1 MKNITLYQ
9 IKTNFGF
16 IYVEPLVGT
25 REEEDRVKIFDSDTN
40 YIDYIPVETLLV
52 SARAEQNITVEE
64 EYSKRLNAFREAET
78 IKDLMDLISQN
89 WITIVD
95 NPFELEDR
103 LDIKY
108 VDEKR
113 ALHEILNNDYVNK
126 IGQHYILMEE

>member
-25 REEEDRVKIFDSDTN
+25 REEEGRVKIFDSDTN
-40 YIDYIPVETLLV
+40 YIDYISVETLLTF
-52 SARAEQNITVEE
+52 AAEQNITVEE
-64 EYSKRLNAFREAET
+64 EYSIRLKAFYEAEA
-78 IKDLMDLISQN
+78 INDLMDLISQN
-89 WITIVD
+89 WISIVD
-95 NPFELEDR
+95 NPFELEDK

-108 VDEKR
+108 TDEKR
-113 ALHEILNNDYVNK
+113 ALHEILNNDCVNK

>member
-1 MKNITLYQ
+1 MKRITLYQ

-40 YIDYIPVETLLV
+40 YIDYIPVETLLT
-52 SARAEQNITVEE
+52 SAAEQSITVEE
-64 EYSKRLNAFREAET
+64 EYSIRLRAFREAEA
-78 IKDLMDLISQN
+78 IEDLMNLISQN
-89 WITIVD
+89 WISIVT
-95 NPFELEDR
+95 NPFDLEER

-108 VDEKR
+108 IDEKR

-126 IGQHYILMEE
+126 VGQHYILMEE

>member
-16 IYVEPLVGT
+16 IYIEPLVGT

-40 YIDYIPVETLLV
+40 YIDYIPVETLLT
-52 SARAEQNITVEE
+52 SAAEQNITVED
-64 EYSKRLNAFREAET
+64 EYSKRLKALREAET
-78 IKDLMDLISQN
+78 IRELMDLISQN
-89 WITIVD
+89 WISIVE
-95 NPFELEDR
+95 NPFDLEER

-126 IGQHYILMEE
+126 VGQHYILMEE

>member
-1 MKNITLYQ
+1 MKHITLYQ
-9 IKTNFGF
+9 IKTNLGF
-16 IYVEPLVGT
+16 IYIEPLVGT

-40 YIDYIPVETLLV
+40 YIDYIPVESLLT
-52 SARAEQNITVEE
+52 SAAEQSITVEE
-64 EYSKRLNAFREAET
+64 EYSIRLKAFREAGAIE
-78 IKDLMDLISQN
+78 DLMNLISQN
-89 WITIVD
+89 WISIVT
-95 NPFELEDR
+95 NPFDLEER

>member
-1 MKNITLYQ
+1 MKNITLHQ
-9 IKTNFGF
+9 IKTNLGF

-40 YIDYIPVETLLV
+40 YIDYIPVETLLM
-52 SARAEQNITVEE
+52 SAAEQSITVEE
-64 EYSKRLNAFREAET
+64 EYAIRLKAFREVET

-89 WITIVD
+89 WISIVD
-95 NPFELEDR
+95 NPFELEDK

-108 VDEKR
+108 TDEKR
-113 ALHEILNNDYVNK
+113 ALHEILNNDCVNK

>member
-1 MKNITLYQ
+1 MKNITLHQ
-9 IKTNFGF
+9 IKTKFGF

-40 YIDYIPVETLLV
+40 YIDYIPVDTLLA
-52 SARAEQNITVEE
+52 SAAEQSITVEE
-64 EYSKRLNAFREAET
+64 EYVKRLKAFREAES
-78 IKDLMDLISQN
+78 ISDLMDLISQN
-89 WITIVD
+89 WISIVE
-95 NPFELEDR
+95 NPFDLEEK

-126 IGQHYILMEE
+126 VGQHYILMEE

>member
-1 MKNITLYQ
+1 MERITLYQ
-9 IKTNFGF
+9 IKTQFGF

-40 YIDYIPVETLLV
+40 YIDYIPVDTLLS
-52 SARAEQNITVEE
+52 SAAEQSITVEE
-64 EYSKRLNAFREAET
+64 EYSIRLKAFREAAT

-89 WITIVD
+89 WISIVD
-95 NPFELEDR
+95 NPFDLEEK

-113 ALHEILNNDYVNK
+113 ALHEILNNDCVNK
-126 IGQHYILMEE
+126 VGQYYILMEE

>member
-16 IYVEPLVGT
+16 IYIEPLVGI

-40 YIDYIPVETLLV
+40 YIDYIPVETLLT
-52 SARAEQNITVEE
+52 SAAEQNITVEE
-64 EYSKRLNAFREAET
+64 EYSKRLKAFREAGT

-89 WITIVD
+89 WISIVE
-95 NPFELEDR
+95 NPFDLEER

-113 ALHEILNNDYVNK
+113 ALHEILNNDYVNQ

>member
-16 IYVEPLVGT
+16 IYVEPLVGI

-52 SARAEQNITVEE
+52 SAAEQSITVEE
-64 EYSKRLNAFREAET
+64 EYSKRLKAFREAET
-78 IKDLMDLISQN
+78 IKDLMDLISQD

-95 NPFELEDR
+95 NPFDLEDR

-113 ALHEILNNDYVNK
+113 ALHEILDNDYVNK

>member
-1 MKNITLYQ
+1 MKNITLCQ

-40 YIDYIPVETLLV
+40 YIDYIPVETLLI
-52 SARAEQNITVEE
+52 SAAEQNITVEE
-64 EYSKRLNAFREAET
+64 EYSIRLKALREAEA
-78 IKDLMDLISQN
+78 IEDLMNLISQN
-89 WITIVD
+89 WISIVT
-95 NPFELEDR
+95 NPFDLEER

-113 ALHEILNNDYVNK
+113 ALHEILNNDCVNK
-126 IGQHYILMEE
+126 VGQYYILMEE

>member
-1 MKNITLYQ
+1 MKNITLHQ

-16 IYVEPLVGT
+16 IYIEPLVGT

-40 YIDYIPVETLLV
+40 YIDYIPIETLLV
-52 SARAEQNITVEE
+52 SAAEQNITVEE

-95 NPFELEDR
+95 NPFDLEDK

-108 VDEKR
+108 IDEKR
-113 ALHEILNNDYVNK
+113 ALHEILNNDCVNK
-126 IGQHYILMEE
+126 IGQRYILMEE

>member
-1 MKNITLYQ
+1 MKNITLHQ
-9 IKTNFGF
+9 IKTNLGF

-40 YIDYIPVETLLV
+40 YIDYIPVETLLM
-52 SARAEQNITVEE
+52 SAAEQNITVEE
-64 EYSKRLNAFREAET
+64 EYSTRLKAFREAET

-89 WITIVD
+89 WISIVD
-95 NPFELEDR
+95 NPFELEDK

-108 VDEKR
+108 TDEKR

-126 IGQHYILMEE
+126 VGQHYILMEE

>member
-40 YIDYIPVETLLV
+40 YIDYISVETLLTF
-52 SARAEQNITVEE
+52 AAEQNITVEE
-64 EYSKRLNAFREAET
+64 EYSIRLKAFREAEA
-78 IKDLMDLISQN
+78 INDLMDLISQN
-89 WITIVD
+89 WISIVD
-95 NPFELEDR
+95 NPFELEDK

-108 VDEKR
+108 TDEKR
-113 ALHEILNNDYVNK
+113 ALHEILNNDCVNK

>member
-1 MKNITLYQ
+1 MKRITLYQ

-40 YIDYIPVETLLV
+40 YIDYIPVETLLT
-52 SARAEQNITVEE
+52 SAAEQSITVEE
-64 EYSKRLNAFREAET
+64 EYSIRLRAFREAEA
-78 IKDLMDLISQN
+78 IEDLMNLISQN
-89 WITIVD
+89 WISIVT
-95 NPFELEDR
+95 NPFDLEER

-113 ALHEILNNDYVNK
+113 TLHEILNNDYVNQ

>member
-40 YIDYIPVETLLV
+40 YIDYISVETLLTF
-52 SARAEQNITVEE
+52 AAEQNITVEE
-64 EYSKRLNAFREAET
+64 EYSIRLKAFYEAEA
-78 IKDLMDLISQN
+78 INDLMDLISQN
-89 WITIVD
+89 WISIVD
-95 NPFELEDR
+95 NPFELEDK

-108 VDEKR
+108 TDEKR
-113 ALHEILNNDYVNK
+113 ALHEILNNDCVNK